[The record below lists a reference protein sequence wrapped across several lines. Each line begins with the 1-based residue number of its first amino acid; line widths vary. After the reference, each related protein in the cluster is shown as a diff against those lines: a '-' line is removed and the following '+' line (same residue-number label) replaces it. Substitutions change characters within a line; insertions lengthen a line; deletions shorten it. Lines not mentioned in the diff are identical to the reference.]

1 MPACL
6 NDYAIMGDAWGMVGG
21 AWEVGVSRHYGCT
34 DTKCIH
40 SRICQLS
47 VERDERNVS
56 VTLLVRML
64 HTNVAMALVKTI

>member
-1 MPACL
+1 
-6 NDYAIMGDAWGMVGG
+6 MGD
-21 AWEVGVSRHYGCT
+21 AWEVGVSRRYGCT

-56 VTLLVRML
+56 VTLLVCML
-64 HTNVAMALVKTI
+64 HTNVAMALVRTIGSGSC